1 MLDLNPGLMLFV
13 LVIFFS
19 LLYLLNQILYQ
30 PLLKFMDDRESS
42 ISNRLKSARE
52 LEGSSSELNAK
63 ADDILAKARA
73 ESNAIRE
80 SAVKEAKASAE
91 SRLAEKSKELEAK
104 YQEFLSGLS
113 REKRELEESLK
124 AQLPLLKQSLNA
136 KIDNL

>member
-1 MLDLNPGLMLFV
+1 MLFV

-73 ESNAIRE
+73 ESNAD
-80 SAVKEAKASAE
+80 
-91 SRLAEKSKELEAK
+91 
-104 YQEFLSGLS
+104 S
-113 REKRELEESLK
+113 RECSKRG
-124 AQLPLLKQSLNA
+124 
-136 KIDNL
+136 

>member
-1 MLDLNPGLMLFV
+1 
-13 LVIFFS
+13 
-19 LLYLLNQILYQ
+19 
-30 PLLKFMDDRESS
+30 MDDRESS

-91 SRLAEKSKELEAK
+91 SRLAEKSKELEAEVSK
-104 YQEFLSGLS
+104 SS
-113 REKRELEESLK
+113 
-124 AQLPLLKQSLNA
+124 
-136 KIDNL
+136 